1 MIGIPFDSYSGRV
14 QSQGERPK
22 KPSQDLGEQEN
33 SFLRA
38 IPAKLWSLELLYSSF
53 QLTHLKGDIS
63 GLNLYSSPS

>member
-14 QSQGERPK
+14 QSRGERPK

-38 IPAKLWSLELLYSSF
+38 VPAKLWSLELLYSSF
-53 QLTHLKGDIS
+53 Q
-63 GLNLYSSPS
+63 